1 MRWASAV
8 SEQPSLEEAV
18 EECVAAVG
26 RGLEDAAVDLAVVF
40 VSAEHAPLY
49 DRVPGL
55 VQEAL
60 HARVLFGCSAG
71 GVIGGGR
78 EVERSPGFALT
89 VAHLPGVDLNAVHLE
104 EGALPN
110 PDASPDAWQ
119 EMTRV
124 TSKEGPS
131 FIIVA
136 DPFSFPT
143 RDLLDGLDYAFPGSV
158 KVGGMA
164 SAAMQ
169 PFNNVLYLGDEVYR
183 TGAVCVAMSGEL
195 VVDTIVA
202 QGCRPIGGLMQV
214 TRCDGNLLLELDN
227 KPPVEVLRGVISTL
241 DEGDR
246 ELARQSL
253 LLGIVMD
260 GLLEQPGQG
269 DFLIR
274 NIMGWDP
281 NRGIMQVGELLTEG
295 QMVRFHLRDAQTSAQ
310 DLDALL
316 TGYSQGMVGGQR
328 EGALLFS
335 CNGRGLGLYGHAD
348 HDTGLF
354 RERVGALPLGGFFCA
369 GEIGPVSGTT
379 FLHGHTSSF
388 AIFRPKPR
396 V

>member
-8 SEQPSLEEAV
+8 SEQRSLEEAV

-26 RGLEDAAVDLAVVF
+26 RELEDASVDLAVVF
-40 VSAEHAPLY
+40 VSAEHAPQC

-78 EVERSPGFALT
+78 EVERRPGFALT

-104 EGALPN
+104 ESGLPN
-110 PDASPDAWQ
+110 ADASPDAWQ
-119 EMTRV
+119 EMARV
-124 TSKEGPS
+124 AAEEGPC

-143 RDLLDGLDYAFPGSV
+143 QDLLDGLDYAFPGSV

-169 PFNNVLYLGDEVYR
+169 PFNNMLYLGDQVYR

-227 KPPVEVLRGVISTL
+227 EPPMEVLRRVISTL

-260 GLLEQPGQG
+260 GLLEHPGQG

-281 NRGIMQVGELLTEG
+281 NRGIMSIGELLTDG
-295 QMVRFHLRDAQTSAQ
+295 QMVQFHLRDAKTSAE
-310 DLDALL
+310 DLDTLL
-316 TGYSQGMVGGQR
+316 TGYTRGMEGGQR

-354 RERVGALPLGGFFCA
+354 RKRVGALPLGGFFCA

-379 FLHGHTSSF
+379 FLHGQTSSF